1 MKRVP
6 IIPTIL
12 VTLAVMTMVALGVWQ
27 LQRKTENQML
37 LKQVSANSNLPP
49 ITYPGLGPVSLDALH
64 RKSSV
69 NCLRVSKWREDS
81 GSDKTGKSGTRY
93 LADCV
98 TSAEGPG
105 ALIVAGISTR
115 PNEKINWSGGVV
127 KGIITTEPDRQS
139 LFAKLFTKPVT
150 LRPMLVSQEG
160 VGGLRTAQPPSLSKI
175 QSKISNNGFY
185 AIQWFL
191 FALAATI
198 IYVLALRKRLKP
210 S

>member
-1 MKRVP
+1 M
-6 IIPTIL
+6 
-12 VTLAVMTMVALGVWQ
+12 
-27 LQRKTENQML
+27 
-37 LKQVSANSNLPP
+37 
-49 ITYPGLGPVSLDALH
+49 
-64 RKSSV
+64 
-69 NCLRVSKWREDS
+69 
-81 GSDKTGKSGTRY
+81 
-93 LADCV
+93 
-98 TSAEGPG
+98 
-105 ALIVAGISTR
+105 
-115 PNEKINWSGGVV
+115 

-191 FALAATI
+191 FALAATV